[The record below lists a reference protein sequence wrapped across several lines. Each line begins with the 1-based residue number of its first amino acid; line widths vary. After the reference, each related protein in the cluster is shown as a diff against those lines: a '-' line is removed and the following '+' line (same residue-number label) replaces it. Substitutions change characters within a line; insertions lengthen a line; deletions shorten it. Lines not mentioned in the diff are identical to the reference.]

1 MSSLALAAPALYR
14 IAVALWFGGMAVFS
28 LVMTPVIFRTQPR
41 GVAAGVVGAM
51 MPVYFRCAAGAV
63 AVALASRFA
72 AGWGFAGA
80 QPSLGTVILGAALAA
95 NLWQAF
101 VLVPRI
107 ERVKSRIP
115 SFDPGDAH
123 HPARREF
130 GRLHAFSMT
139 LNFLL
144 MAAAALLIAAQDV
157 FGP

>member
-1 MSSLALAAPALYR
+1 MFQVAPALYR

-28 LVMTPVIFRTQPR
+28 LVMTPVLFRTQPR
-41 GVAAGVVGAM
+41 QTAARVVGAM
-51 MPVYFRCAAGAV
+51 MPVYFRYAAVVVGA
-63 AVALASRFA
+63 ALAARFA
-72 AGWGFAGA
+72 AGWGFAGP

-115 SFDPGDAH
+115 SFEPGDAH

-139 LNFLL
+139 LDFLL
-144 MAAAALLIAAQDV
+144 MAAAALLIAAQEA
-157 FGP
+157 FRP

>member
-1 MSSLALAAPALYR
+1 MAPIAPALYR

-41 GVAAGVVGAM
+41 ETAARVVGAM
-51 MPVYFRCAAGAV
+51 MPVYFRYALAMV
-63 AVALASRFA
+63 AVALAARFA
-72 AGWGFAGA
+72 AGWAFAGPQA
-80 QPSLGTVILGAALAA
+80 SLGTIILGAALAA

-101 VLVPRI
+101 VLVPRM

-115 SFDPGDAH
+115 SFGPADAH
-123 HPARREF
+123 NPARREF

-157 FGP
+157 FAS

>member
-1 MSSLALAAPALYR
+1 MSQVAPAIYR

-28 LVMTPVIFRTQPR
+28 LVMTPLIFQTQPR
-41 GVAAGVVGAM
+41 ETAARVVGAM
-51 MPVYFRCAAGAV
+51 MPAYFRYAAVMV
-63 AVALASRFA
+63 AVALAARFA
-72 AGWGFAGA
+72 AGWGLSGM
-80 QPSLGTVILGAALAA
+80 QPSLGTVILAGALAA

-101 VLVPRI
+101 VLVPRM

-115 SFDPGDAH
+115 SFDPADAH

-157 FGP
+157 FRP

>member
-1 MSSLALAAPALYR
+1 MSQVAPALYR
-14 IAVALWFGGMAVFS
+14 IALALWFGGMAVFT

-41 GVAAGVVGAM
+41 EIAARVVGAM
-51 MPVYFRCAAGAV
+51 MPVYFRCSLVAV
-63 AVALASRFA
+63 AVALAARLA
-72 AGWGFAGA
+72 AGWGSPGL

-95 NLWQAF
+95 NAWQGF
-101 VLVPRI
+101 VLVPRM

-115 SFDPGDAH
+115 SFEPRDAH

-157 FGP
+157 FRP